1 MADAVPQIENLISPL
16 RARLSAM
23 DGVSARR
30 MFGADAYFV
39 GDAMFAFFS
48 AQAVVLRLPGSVF
61 TEAVTTSRA
70 RPFLSMGAAHL
81 NGWAEVPLGGR
92 EEAGLE
98 DLLRA
103 AHATGLRAAR
113 TAARRRRPTRA
124 RRIRRSIG

>member
-1 MADAVPQIENLISPL
+1 MPEAVSQVENLIPPL
-16 RARLSAM
+16 RSSLSAM
-23 DGVSARR
+23 DGVAARR

-61 TEAVTTSRA
+61 TEAVAAGRA

-81 NGWAEVPLGGR
+81 NGWAEVPLVGL
-92 EEAGLE
+92 EEADLE
-98 DLLRA
+98 DLLKA
-103 AHATGLRAAR
+103 AHSTGLRAAR

-124 RRIRRSIG
+124 RRTRRSVR

>member
-1 MADAVPQIENLISPL
+1 MSDTVPQIENLISPL
-16 RARLSAM
+16 RTRLSAM
-23 DGVSARR
+23 VGVSARR

-48 AQAVVLRLPGSVF
+48 AQTVVLRLPGSVF
-61 TEAVTTSRA
+61 TEAVATSRA

-81 NGWAEVPLGGR
+81 NGWAEVPLGGQ

-103 AHATGLRAAR
+103 AHSTGIRAAR
-113 TAARRRRPTRA
+113 TAARHRRPTRA
-124 RRIRRSIG
+124 RRTRRSAG

>member
-1 MADAVPQIENLISPL
+1 MSEAVPQVENLIPPL

-23 DGVSARR
+23 DGVAARR

-61 TEAVTTSRA
+61 TEAAATGRV

-81 NGWAEVPLGGR
+81 NGWAEVPLVGQ
-92 EEAGLE
+92 EEADLE

-103 AHATGLRAAR
+103 AHSTGIRAAR

-124 RRIRRSIG
+124 RRTRRTAG